1 MVVIK
6 LKMIKFYIPDGHL
19 EKRTLDIFARAGFQ
33 VTLTERGYNP
43 EIDDEE
49 IVLKRIRPQDFPFVL
64 SLGKGDLAITG
75 SDILKEFEL
84 KYPKDRKKVREL
96 LDLKFGK
103 TKLCVAVSE
112 DVLPRVESIE
122 SFRNYAEKLKR
133 EGREVVVATEYP
145 NIAEEYLKKNKIG
158 AIIRKPAGKTEAWV
172 IPPMPEADL
181 IIDTTET
188 GRTLR
193 ENRCRIIDTIM
204 ESTARLVASEE
215 SLRNREKAK
224 KIEEI
229 VQLFNGVLRG
239 EGRVNVY
246 MNVLNPG
253 DLDAV
258 LDVIRRYVERPT
270 ISDLKGGGYDIFI
283 VIDERDLKY
292 ILPELRRKGA
302 SSIAISDTRMVIE

>member
-1 MVVIK
+1 
-6 LKMIKFYIPDGHL
+6 MIKFYIPDGHL

-43 EIDDEE
+43 EIDDSE

-75 SDILKEFEL
+75 SDILQEFGL
-84 KYPKDRKKVREL
+84 KYPEDKNQVQEL
-96 LDLKFGK
+96 LNLKFGK

-112 DVLPRVESIE
+112 DVLPKVKSIE
-122 SFRNYAEKLKR
+122 SFKNYAEGLKK
-133 EGREVVVATEYP
+133 EEKEVVVATEYP
-145 NIAEEYLKKNKIG
+145 NIAEDYLKNNKIR

-204 ESTARLVASEE
+204 ESTARLVVSEE
-215 SLRNREKAK
+215 SLRNKEKAK
-224 KIEEI
+224 KIKEI
-229 VQLFNGVLRG
+229 VQLFNGALKG
-239 EGRVNVY
+239 EGKVNVY
-246 MNVLNPG
+246 MNVLNPRN
-253 DLDAV
+253 LDNV
-258 LDVIRRYVERPT
+258 LEVIRKYVKKPT
-270 ISDLKGGGYDIFI
+270 ISDLKSGGYDIFI
-283 VIDERDLKY
+283 VIDEKDLKY
-292 ILPELRRKGA
+292 ILPKLRRKGA
-302 SSIAISDTRMVIE
+302 SSIAISDTRMIIE

>member
-1 MVVIK
+1 
-6 LKMIKFYIPDGHL
+6 
-19 EKRTLDIFARAGFQ
+19 
-33 VTLTERGYNP
+33 
-43 EIDDEE
+43 
-49 IVLKRIRPQDFPFVL
+49 
-64 SLGKGDLAITG
+64 LAITG

-112 DVLPRVESIE
+112 DVLPGVESIE

-246 MNVLNPG
+246 MNVLNPR